1 MSGTRSLPKCKLC
14 PRLIRHCQIVAK
26 EKRASFQDWKYWG
39 KPVPNFGDEN
49 AKILIV
55 GLAPAAHGANRT
67 GRMFTGDRSGEWL
80 YRALYK
86 SGFANQPES
95 VSLDDGLVLHNAL
108 ITAVA
113 HCAPP
118 DNKPDKSEIQN
129 CRRWLQETFIKT
141 PFQVVI
147 ALGAIAWQSSLQELV
162 GMKLLAEGAKKP
174 KFSHGAF
181 LQLADGRVLLGSYH
195 PSQQNTFTG
204 RLTERMFDQ
213 VFETAQKHIAR

>member
-1 MSGTRSLPKCKLC
+1 
-14 PRLIRHCQIVAK
+14 LIRHCQTVAK

-162 GMKLLAEGAKKP
+162 DMKLLADGAKKP
-174 KFSHGAF
+174 KFSHGWYKDF
-181 LQLADGRVLLGSYH
+181 ADY
-195 PSQQNTFTG
+195 
-204 RLTERMFDQ
+204 
-213 VFETAQKHIAR
+213 